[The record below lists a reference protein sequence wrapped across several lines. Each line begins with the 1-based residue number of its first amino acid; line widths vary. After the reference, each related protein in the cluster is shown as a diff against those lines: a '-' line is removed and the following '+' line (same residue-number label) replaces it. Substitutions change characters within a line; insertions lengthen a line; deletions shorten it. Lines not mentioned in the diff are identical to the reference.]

1 MAWPGSGLKL
11 STIIRI
17 KGNDMVEVNKID
29 GDLIVSKAKIAIVVG
44 RFNGFIV
51 ESLLSAALDTLQR
64 AGIDSKDITVSHV
77 PGALEIPL
85 LVQKYA
91 AGGKHD
97 AVIALGAVIRGA
109 TPHFDIVAGES
120 AKALA
125 SLALQHSLP
134 VINGVLTTDT
144 IEQAIER
151 AGTKAGNKG
160 ADAAMGAMEMISLI
174 RKIK

>member
-1 MAWPGSGLKL
+1 MA
-11 STIIRI
+11 
-17 KGNDMVEVNKID
+17 ENKHID
-29 GDLIVSKAKIAIVVG
+29 GDLVVTDAKIAIVVG

-51 ESLLSAALDTLQR
+51 ESLLAGALDTLHR
-64 AGIDSKDITVSHV
+64 AGIAPGNITVSHV

-85 LVQKYA
+85 A
-91 AGGKHD
+91 AQTFAASGKQD

-125 SLALQHSLP
+125 SLSLTHSVP
-134 VINGVLTTDT
+134 VVNAILTTET

-160 ADAAMGAMEMISLI
+160 ADAAMTAMEMISLL

>member
-1 MAWPGSGLKL
+1 MA
-11 STIIRI
+11 
-17 KGNDMVEVNKID
+17 EVKKID
-29 GDLIVSKAKIAIVVG
+29 GDLTVSKAKIALVVG

-51 ESLLSAALDTLQR
+51 ESLVHGAIDTLQR
-64 AGIDSKDITVSHV
+64 AGIAAGDISVSHV

-85 LVQKYA
+85 AVQTYA
-91 AGGKHD
+91 AAGKHD
-97 AVIALGAVIRGA
+97 AVIALGAVIRGS

-120 AKALA
+120 AKALSA
-125 SLALQHSLP
+125 LALEHSIP
-134 VINGVLTTDT
+134 VINAILTTDT

-160 ADAAMGAMEMISLI
+160 ADAAMSAMEMISLM

>member
-1 MAWPGSGLKL
+1 MAWPDSGSKL

-17 KGNDMVEVNKID
+17 KGNNMVEVNKID

-51 ESLLSAALDTLQR
+51 ESLLSATLDTLQR

-97 AVIALGAVIRGA
+97 VVIALGAVIRGA

-125 SLALQHSLP
+125 SLALTHSLP

-160 ADAAMGAMEMISLI
+160 ADAAMSAMEMISLI

>member
-1 MAWPGSGLKL
+1 MTDAN
-11 STIIRI
+11 R
-17 KGNDMVEVNKID
+17 ID
-29 GDLIVSKAKIAIVVG
+29 GDLTVSKAKIAIVVG

-51 ESLLSAALDTLQR
+51 ESLLNGALDTLRR
-64 AGIDSKDITVSHV
+64 AGIDGDDITVSHV

-85 LVQKYA
+85 VVQKFA
-91 AGGKHD
+91 AAGKHD
-97 AVIALGAVIRGA
+97 AVIALGAVIRGS

-120 AKALA
+120 AKALSSL
-125 SLALQHSLP
+125 SLAHSLP
-134 VINGVLTTDT
+134 VVNAILTTDS

-160 ADAAMGAMEMISLI
+160 ADAAMSAMEMISLL

>member
-1 MAWPGSGLKL
+1 MADSN
-11 STIIRI
+11 R
-17 KGNDMVEVNKID
+17 ID
-29 GDLIVSKAKIAIVVG
+29 GDLVVSDARIAIAVG

-51 ESLLSAALDTLQR
+51 ESLLSAALDTLRR
-64 AGIDSKDITVSHV
+64 AGIADADITVSHV

-85 LVQKYA
+85 LVQKFA
-91 AGGKHD
+91 ASGKYD

-120 AKALA
+120 AK
-125 SLALQHSLP
+125 SLSSLSLEHSLP
-134 VINGVLTTDT
+134 IINAILTTDT

-160 ADAAMGAMEMISLI
+160 ADAAMSAMEMISLL
-174 RKIK
+174 RKLG

>member
-1 MAWPGSGLKL
+1 MGSRVLASKW
-11 STIIRI
+11 SITIR
-17 KGNDMVEVNKID
+17 KGNNGMTDSKRID
-29 GDLIVSKAKIAIVVG
+29 GDLVVSDASIAIVVG

-51 ESLLSAALDTLQR
+51 ESLLAAALDTLHR
-64 AGIDSKDITVSHV
+64 AGIPSDNITVSHV

-85 LVQKYA
+85 LVQTFA
-91 AGGKHD
+91 ASGKHD

-125 SLALQHSLP
+125 SLSLAHSLP
-134 VINGVLTTDT
+134 VINAILTTDT

-160 ADAAMGAMEMISLI
+160 ADAAMSAMEMISLL

>member
-1 MAWPGSGLKL
+1 MTDSN
-11 STIIRI
+11 R
-17 KGNDMVEVNKID
+17 ID
-29 GDLIVSKAKIAIVVG
+29 GDLVVSDARIAIAVG

-51 ESLLSAALDTLQR
+51 ESLLSAALDTLKR
-64 AGIDSKDITVSHV
+64 AGIKDADITVSHV

-85 LVQKYA
+85 LVQKFA
-91 AGGKHD
+91 ASGKYD

-125 SLALQHSLP
+125 SLSLEHSLP
-134 VINGVLTTDT
+134 IINAILTTDT

-160 ADAAMGAMEMISLI
+160 ADAAMSAMEMISLL
-174 RKIK
+174 RKLG